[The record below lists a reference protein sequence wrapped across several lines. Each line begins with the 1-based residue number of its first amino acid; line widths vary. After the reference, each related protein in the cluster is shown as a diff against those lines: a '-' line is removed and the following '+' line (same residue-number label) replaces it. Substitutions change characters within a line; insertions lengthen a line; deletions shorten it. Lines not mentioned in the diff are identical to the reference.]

1 MKQHIITFAIASS
14 AVASSLVGASAQ
26 APVDEVDI
34 VAVTGCVVET
44 ETDTWMLTAATDPVP
59 SIANGPPPNQPH
71 EGPTSG
77 DGQFHL
83 IGVSEFDLPSLR
95 DQTVLVKALLIT
107 AAPVNRLNLTSVTKV
122 APSCTPEKE

>member
-1 MKQHIITFAIASS
+1 MKQQIITLAIVGS
-14 AVASSLVGASAQ
+14 AAAALVGASAQ
-26 APVDEVDI
+26 APVGKVDI

-77 DGQFHL
+77 ENQFQL
-83 IGVSEFDLPSLR
+83 IGVSEFDLPSVR
-95 DQTVLVKALLIT
+95 EQTVLVKALLIT
-107 AAPVNRLNLTSVTKV
+107 ADPVSRLNLTSVTNV
-122 APSCTPEKE
+122 APSCASEER